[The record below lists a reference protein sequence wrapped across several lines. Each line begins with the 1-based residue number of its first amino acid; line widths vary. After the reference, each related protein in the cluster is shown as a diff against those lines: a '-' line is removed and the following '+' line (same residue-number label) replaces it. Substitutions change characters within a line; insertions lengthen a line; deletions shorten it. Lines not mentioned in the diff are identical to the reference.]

1 MCGEGGLET
10 RNRRHAEG
18 SGASQQKVPTD
29 DEAGFAWSFNCHGPA
44 MTEAETPSVEPNPS
58 SSEARTATRDEA
70 LAPFHVS
77 RETSDRLTRFIA
89 LLCERQLRM
98 NLVASSTIPQVW
110 TRHVADSLQL
120 LALAPDARRWV
131 DLGSGAGFPG
141 IVIACALADMPGAH
155 LDLVESIG
163 KKVAFLGEAVAATG
177 APATVHHARIEAV
190 APELAGHVDIVT
202 ARALAPLSSLLT
214 MINPFMEKGAKAL
227 LHKGQDVD
235 AELTEAAKYWNIDY
249 DAVPSQTDPRG
260 RILVVRRLKRR
271 GRKL

>member
-1 MCGEGGLET
+1 MDQHPPRLI
-10 RNRRHAEG
+10 RRHRRRGCRWNDQALAGPSYAE
-18 SGASQQKVPTD
+18 
-29 DEAGFAWSFNCHGPA
+29 
-44 MTEAETPSVEPNPS
+44 
-58 SSEARTATRDEA
+58 RDQA

-77 RETSDRLTRFIA
+77 RETSDRLTRFVA
-89 LLCERQLRM
+89 LVCERQQRM
-98 NLVASSTIPQVW
+98 NLVASSTIPQIW

-120 LALAPDARRWV
+120 LAIAPEARRWA

-141 IVIACALADMPGAH
+141 IVIACALADTPGAH

-163 KKVAFLGEAVAATG
+163 KKAAFLGEAVAATG

-271 GRKL
+271 GRQH